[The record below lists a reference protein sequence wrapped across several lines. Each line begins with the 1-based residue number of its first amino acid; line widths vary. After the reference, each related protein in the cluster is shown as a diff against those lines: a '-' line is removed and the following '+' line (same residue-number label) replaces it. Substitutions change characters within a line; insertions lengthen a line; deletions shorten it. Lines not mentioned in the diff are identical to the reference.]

1 MSRIDECEHMC
12 SVACMYREQNTTLGT
27 FPPQWV
33 SVLELMH
40 LQQAWALWLTESSV
54 WLTFILMVVWMLL
67 ETGSWHIIPIMLLFS
82 LLCPLLLGF
91 LWLLVSTSR
100 IAIYHLFNS
109 WAHCCHL
116 MNFYFLSHQQ
126 SWYSFRWE
134 EEAKRIYAKD
144 LKQDLVL
151 CGRDRRQRDRSP

>member
-1 MSRIDECEHMC
+1 MWTYVFHGLHVQRTEHNFWHLSTTVGFCARTHAFATILSTLTYWIICLSHFYFSGGLNAIGNWKLAYNSR
-12 SVACMYREQNTTLGT
+12 
-27 FPPQWV
+27 
-33 SVLELMH
+33 
-40 LQQAWALWLTESSV
+40 
-54 WLTFILMVVWMLL
+54 
-67 ETGSWHIIPIMLLFS
+67 MLLFS
-82 LLCPLLLGF
+82 LLCPLLLGS
-91 LWLLVSTSR
+91 LWLLVSTSQ

-109 WAHCCHL
+109 WAHCCHF
-116 MNFYFLSHQQ
+116 MNFCFLSHQQ

>member
-1 MSRIDECEHMC
+1 MWTYVFRGLHVQRTEHNFGHLSTAVGFC
-12 SVACMYREQNTTLGT
+12 VRTHAFATSLSTLT
-27 FPPQWV
+27 YW
-33 SVLELMH
+33 
-40 LQQAWALWLTESSV
+40 
-54 WLTFILMVVWMLL
+54 
-67 ETGSWHIIPIMLLFS
+67 IICLAHFYFNGGLNAIGNWKLAYNSHMLLFS

-91 LWLLVSTSR
+91 LWLLVSTPR

-109 WAHCCHL
+109 WAHFCHL

-134 EEAKRIYAKD
+134 EEAKRIHAKD

-151 CGRDRRQRDRSP
+151 CGRDRRQRDRSL